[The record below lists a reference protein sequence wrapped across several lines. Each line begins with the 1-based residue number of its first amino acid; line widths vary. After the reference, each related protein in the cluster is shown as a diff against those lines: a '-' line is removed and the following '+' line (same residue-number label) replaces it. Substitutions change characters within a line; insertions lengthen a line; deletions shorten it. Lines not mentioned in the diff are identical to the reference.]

1 MIDLTPLD
9 VRKKR
14 GDFGKA
20 LRGYD
25 AEEVDAFLELV
36 SERMEEL
43 VKENLQLSER
53 TERLTEQ
60 VSAQEG
66 REKAVQEA
74 LVTAQALREDVKQQA
89 IREAELTQRE
99 AQTAI
104 DQTVAEAERLLEERK
119 KSLGDVERHRLRFL
133 KAFRALL
140 ERELDTVEVEE
151 SRTPLED
158 VAFDIDL
165 GGVGERIEA
174 TDGTDDDATG
184 GDATGAD
191 ASGDEEIPEAE
202 VAEVLVEA
210 EDDAV
215 VAEAEGDEAEEETD
229 GQDGSTDGQD
239 EATDGQGGEAHA
251 EGVSEAVVG
260 ELEVVAEE
268 EAPPDEA
275 IPEEVVPEEESV
287 AAEAEPFESVAE
299 VDDPAAGEPATDEE
313 REAAGDGDDDSLWLN
328 SLLDGES
335 RDEGRW
341 G

>member
-9 VRKKR
+9 VRNKQ

-43 VKENLQLSER
+43 VKENLQMAER

-60 VSAQEG
+60 VSVQEG

-89 IREAELTQRE
+89 LREAELTQRE
-99 AQTAI
+99 AQAAI
-104 DQTVAEAERLLEERK
+104 DQMVAEAERMLDERK
-119 KSLGDVERHRLRFL
+119 QSLGDLERHRLRFL
-133 KAFRALL
+133 KSFRTLL

-151 SRTPLED
+151 GRTPLED

-165 GGVGERIEA
+165 GGVGQRTE
-174 TDGTDDDATG
+174 DDDATEA
-184 GDATGAD
+184 DATGAD
-191 ASGDEEIPEAE
+191 ASKDEDVPADE
-202 VAEVLVEA
+202 VAEVPVQA
-210 EDDAV
+210 EDDAII
-215 VAEAEGDEAEEETD
+215 AEAVGEDAVEET
-229 GQDGSTDGQD
+229 
-239 EATDGQGGEAHA
+239 EGQGGEAD
-251 EGVSEAVVG
+251 EVG
-260 ELEVVAEE
+260 DAPEVVAEE
-268 EAPPDEA
+268 EVPEA
-275 IPEEVVPEEESV
+275 IVVGEIVAEDD
-287 AAEAEPFESVAE
+287 AAEEDEPAESVAE
-299 VDDPAAGEPATDEE
+299 VDEPVGEESASDEEQESASNEE
-313 REAAGDGDDDSLWLN
+313 REGAAEGDDDSLWLN

-341 G
+341 S